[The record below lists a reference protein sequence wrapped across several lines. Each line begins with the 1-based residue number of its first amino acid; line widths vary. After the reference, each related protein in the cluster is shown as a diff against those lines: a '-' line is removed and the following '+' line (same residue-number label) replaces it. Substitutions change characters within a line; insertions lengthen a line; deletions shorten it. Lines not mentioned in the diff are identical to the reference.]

1 MRFRPTPLPGVVVV
15 EPEPV
20 ADERGLFART
30 FCAEEFEAAG
40 LEPELAQCSLS
51 FNPRRGTLRGMHY
64 QAAPFGEDKL
74 VRCTRGRIWD
84 VALDLRPESPSYLG
98 HFALELSGENR
109 LGLYLP
115 PQVAHGFLT
124 LEDASEVF
132 YQMSV
137 PYAPEAA
144 RGVRFDDPAFAI
156 PWPEPVRVASERDR
170 SWPDFPL
177 SPGAPGER

>member
-1 MRFRPTPLPGVVVV
+1 MRFLPTPLPGVVVV

-20 ADERGLFART
+20 TDERGLFART

-40 LEPELAQCSLS
+40 LEPEIAQCSLS
-51 FNPRRGTLRGMHY
+51 FNPRRGTLRGLHY
-64 QAAPFGEDKL
+64 QAAPCGEDKL

-84 VALDLRPESPSYLG
+84 VALDLRPESPRYLR
-98 HFALELSGENR
+98 HFALELSAENR

-124 LEDASEVF
+124 LEEACEVF

-137 PYAPEAA
+137 PYVPEAA

-156 PWPEPVRVASERDR
+156 PWPEPVELISPRDR
-170 SWPDFPL
+170 GYPDFHP
-177 SPGAPGER
+177 

>member
-15 EPEPV
+15 EPEPM

-30 FCAEEFEAAG
+30 FCAGEFEAAG
-40 LEPELAQCSLS
+40 LEPELVQCSLS
-51 FNPRRGTLRGMHY
+51 FNPRRGTLRGLHY
-64 QAAPFGEDKL
+64 QVAPFAEDKL

-84 VALDLRPESPSYLG
+84 VALDLRPESPSYLR
-98 HFALELSGENR
+98 HFALELSAENR
-109 LGLYLP
+109 LQLYLP

-124 LEDASEVF
+124 LEEASEVF

-156 PWPEPVRVASERDR
+156 PWPEPVVLVSPRDR
-170 SWPDFPL
+170 GYPDFQP
-177 SPGAPGER
+177 